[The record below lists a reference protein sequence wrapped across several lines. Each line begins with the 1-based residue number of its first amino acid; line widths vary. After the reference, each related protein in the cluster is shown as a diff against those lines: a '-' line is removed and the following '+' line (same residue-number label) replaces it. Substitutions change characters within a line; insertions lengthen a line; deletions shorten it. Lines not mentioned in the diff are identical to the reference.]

1 MVISY
6 QVINTIPNLGQ
17 YNKWNKD
24 DEAQGKKKVQ
34 TPTFQE
40 ESEAKKKTESWYVM
54 GKATAEHGAI
64 NWRKAEKRTD
74 KRE

>member
-1 MVISY
+1 MMRH
-6 QVINTIPNLGQ
+6 G
-17 YNKWNKD
+17 
-24 DEAQGKKKVQ
+24 EKKQLVQ

-40 ESEAKKKTESWYVM
+40 ESEAKKKITDSWYVM

-64 NWRKAEKRTD
+64 NWRKAEKITA